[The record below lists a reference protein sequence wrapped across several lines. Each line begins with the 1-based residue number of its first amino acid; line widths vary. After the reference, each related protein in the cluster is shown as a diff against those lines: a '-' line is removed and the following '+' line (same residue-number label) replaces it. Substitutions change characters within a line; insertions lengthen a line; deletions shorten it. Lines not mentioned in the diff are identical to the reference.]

1 VICDLPQLQPPATT
15 LVQLAV
21 QGSDVFMVCGC
32 GVMANVDAGSGQ
44 LRWVRRYPR
53 SVEEMDAEGGN
64 QQFFGRVNQDWQRY
78 RLQGWSHDLA
88 TVWGNW
94 VVVAATDTNYLA
106 GYRRTDGA
114 LVWQA
119 PRADVLG
126 CTVDQ
131 WLGVADGI
139 AYATGPRGLI
149 AYELA
154 AEGRLYGTP
163 QRLEQPVSGRG
174 LITTQGILLPV
185 QDHLELY
192 DLRTL
197 VKLKEIPVQMPG
209 KMPVGSL
216 VSDGSRLW
224 IAAMNRLI
232 AVEPVSAIG
241 TAAPIEEGN

>member
-1 VICDLPQLQPPATT
+1 
-15 LVQLAV
+15 
-21 QGSDVFMVCGC
+21 
-32 GVMANVDAGSGQ
+32 
-44 LRWVRRYPR
+44 
-53 SVEEMDAEGGN
+53 
-64 QQFFGRVNQDWQRY
+64 
-78 RLQGWSHDLA
+78 
-88 TVWGNW
+88 
-94 VVVAATDTNYLA
+94 
-106 GYRRTDGA
+106 
-114 LVWQA
+114 
-119 PRADVLG
+119 
-126 CTVDQ
+126 
-131 WLGVADGI
+131 
-139 AYATGPRGLI
+139 
-149 AYELA
+149 
-154 AEGRLYGTP
+154 
-163 QRLEQPVSGRG
+163 